1 MNAARSLA
9 FMALLTL
16 GMAVVGCGAEDS
28 ANGGDQAT
36 AGGLAAS
43 VTQEPA
49 VGAAAVAEVAHGRL
63 RHHPTNDGG
72 APTISIPDRSAAT
85 LLRAGRARL
94 FSSQSSWWRAGS
106 ARRSPDAVVDIWHP
120 DAVGQYSGF
129 RGQGDDNSDTSGE
142 SFLRGKQT
150 TDANGLVEFETI
162 YPGWYPGRTVHI
174 HFKAYTDERTF
185 VTSQMYFPDDVSDA
199 VFLKEPY
206 AARGPRRVTNANDGL
221 LNGVPASEALMGAV
235 TQNGDGYA
243 VSLSIG
249 VER

>member
-1 MNAARSLA
+1 
-9 FMALLTL
+9 MALLTL
-16 GMAVVGCGAEDS
+16 CLALVACGGQETA
-28 ANGGDQAT
+28 GRGDPAT

-49 VGAAAVAEVAHGRL
+49 AGGATVAEVAQADCDITPQMTEGPYYFDTGQVR
-63 RHHPTNDGG
+63 RDI
-72 APTISIPDRSAAT
+72 AEDRPGT
-85 LLRAGRARL
+85 PLLVAIQLVEAGTCVPI
-94 FSSQSSWWRAGS
+94 
-106 ARRSPDAVVDIWHP
+106 PDAVVDIWHP

-185 VTSQMYFPDDVSDA
+185 VTSQMYFPDDVSDD
-199 VFLKEPY
+199 VFLAEPY

-221 LNGVPASEALMGAV
+221 FNSVPANEALMGAV
-235 TQNGDGYA
+235 TQNDDGYA

>member
-16 GMAVVGCGAEDS
+16 GMALVGCGAEDS

-36 AGGLAAS
+36 AGGLAAP

-49 VGAAAVAEVAHGRL
+49 AGAAAVAEVAQADCDITPQMTEGPYYFDTGQVRRDITEGR
-63 RHHPTNDGG
+63 PGT
-72 APTISIPDRSAAT
+72 P
-85 LLRAGRARL
+85 LLVAIQL
-94 FSSQSSWWRAGS
+94 VEAGS
-106 ARRSPDAVVDIWHP
+106 CAPIPDAVVDIWHP

-174 HFKAYTDERTF
+174 HFKAYTDGRTF
-185 VTSQMYFPDDVSDA
+185 VTSQMYFPDDVSDT
-199 VFLKEPY
+199 VFLAEPY
-206 AARGPRRVTNANDGL
+206 AARGPRGTTNANDWL
-221 LNGVPASEALMGAV
+221 FNSVPANEALMGAV
-235 TQNGDGYA
+235 TQNDDGYA